1 MLGMFLNMESLEKGG
16 DFALTQVGLCAL
28 FFMCGVPGMSIV

>member
-16 DFALTQVGLCAL
+16 DFALIQVGFCAL
-28 FFMCGVPGMSIV
+28 IFMCDVPGMSIV

>member
-16 DFALTQVGLCAL
+16 NLALTLVGLRAL
-28 FFMCGVPGMSIV
+28 IFMCGVPGMSIV